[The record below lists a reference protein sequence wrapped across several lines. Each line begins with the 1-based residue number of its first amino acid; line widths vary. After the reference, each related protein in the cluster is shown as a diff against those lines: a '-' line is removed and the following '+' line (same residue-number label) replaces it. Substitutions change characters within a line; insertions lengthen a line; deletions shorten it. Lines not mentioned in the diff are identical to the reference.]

1 MQAYLDNSATTKC
14 APEVVDVCVK
24 VMSEDYGNPSSK
36 HMKGVEA
43 ENYIKEAKETIA
55 KTLKC
60 QEKEILFTSGGTESN
75 NMAIIGTA
83 MANKRKGN
91 HVIVSSVEHSSVKE
105 PFNFLSENGFRVTY
119 LKVDRNGIVDLND
132 LKEALD
138 DETILVSVMYVNNE
152 IGAVEPI
159 EEIGH
164 IVKSYNPDIVFHVD
178 AIQAYGKYKI
188 VPKKYNIDL
197 LSVSGHKIHGPK
209 GSGFLYIKDK
219 TRIKPIIYG
228 GGQQKGMRSGTENV
242 PAIAGLSAAVKL
254 IYNDQF
260 EDKINNMYEL
270 KDYFIDELEKLADVV
285 INSYKGTKSA
295 PQIVSVSFR
304 GVRAEVLLHAL
315 EDKNIYVSSGSAC
328 SSNKPG
334 LSNTLVAI
342 GLDTSGESLHKRGY
356 RRMVSKAPI
365 EETLA
370 AALIKLTPWNK
381 SRILVDPFCG
391 SGTIP
396 IEAAMI
402 AANIA
407 PGMNRTFTEQTW
419 TNLIPKELWDDCF

>member
-178 AIQAYGKYKI
+178 AIQAFGKLEIK
-188 VPKKYNIDL
+188 PRRDNIDL
-197 LSVSGHKIHGPK
+197 LTVSGHKIHGPK

-219 TRIKPIIYG
+219 TKVKPILFG

-242 PAIAGLSAAVKL
+242 PAIAGLGVACEEIYRNYDANYAHLREVKEAFL
-254 IYNDQF
+254 KGIATIEGTHINGCVG
-260 EDKINNMYEL
+260 ED
-270 KDYFIDELEKLADVV
+270 
-285 INSYKGTKSA
+285 SA
-295 PQIVSVSFR
+295 PHIVSVSFEEIDKSE
-304 GVRAEVLLHAL
+304 ALLHAL
-315 EDKNIYVSSGSAC
+315 EDRGIYVSAGSAC
-328 SSNKPG
+328 SSNKPAV
-334 LSNTLVAI
+334 SATLKAI
-342 GLDTSGESLHKRGY
+342 G
-356 RRMVSKAPI
+356 VPKAMLTATLRFSFSVHTTI
-365 EETLA
+365 EEVEY
-370 AALIKLTPWNK
+370 ALDAL
-381 SRILVDPFCG
+381 RELLPFLRKYR
-391 SGTIP
+391 SH
-396 IEAAMI
+396 
-402 AANIA
+402 
-407 PGMNRTFTEQTW
+407 
-419 TNLIPKELWDDCF
+419 